1 MPNTTDR
8 PDPPARTAAEPSPPA
23 GLETTE
29 RYETDDGVVFYDAA
43 NPLAWLEAGDALRLA
58 DQV

>member
-1 MPNTTDR
+1 MANAADR
-8 PDPPARTAAEPSPPA
+8 PDPPVLAAEPSPPA

-29 RYETDDGVVFYDAA
+29 CYEIDDGVVFYDAA

>member
-29 RYETDDGVVFYDAA
+29 RYETDNGVVFYDAA
-43 NPLAWLEAGDALRLA
+43 NPLAWLEAGDALQLA